1 MVQLRTKF
9 KNIDRK
15 LFPYDIST
23 YKEVSKQ
30 QMFRTPLSAKQE
42 PEKPYTIH
50 WDRRDEIPEGLDHNM
65 FIAHIDGNESREAK
79 FNDLSFLYLPEEEIE
94 LKQYKN
100 INKNNNTYQNY
111 IDVGIFTQTS
121 SNIEEVI
128 KLISERTNRDDLI
141 NSKEFIYHS
150 SWIALMFALYN
161 CPDDYEY
168 IKSLVIKYNMVRR
181 SERNRLTDINESCNF
196 PSFDFSKSNNRSYS
210 YYHLNNWL
218 MKNHFEIEVNL
229 KI

>member
-9 KNIDRK
+9 RNIDRK

-50 WDRRDEIPEGLDHNM
+50 WDRKDECPEGLDHNM
-65 FIAHIDGNESREAK
+65 FIAHIDGNESCEAK
-79 FNDLSFLYLPEEEIE
+79 FSDLSFIFNPEEEIE
-94 LKQYKN
+94 VKQYKN
-100 INKNNNTYQNY
+100 IKQDNY
-111 IDVGIFTQTS
+111 IYDETIIQCE
-121 SNIEEVI
+121 SNLEEVI

-141 NSKEFIYHS
+141 DTKEFIYHT

-161 CPDDYEY
+161 CPDDHEY
-168 IKSLVIKYNMVRR
+168 IKSLVVKHNMVRR

-196 PSFDFSKSNNRSYS
+196 PSFDFSRTNNKSNS
-210 YYHLNNWL
+210 YYHINNWL
-218 MKNHFEIEVNL
+218 KKNYFETIV
-229 KI
+229 KHI